1 MYAPQNAGELKLESP
16 EIDEFEQLVF
26 DWEDGQLDDVGINR
40 LRQLLR
46 ESSDLRQRYVQ
57 RQVFAALVQMD
68 RDAGLTTSSDEKVGC
83 DSVLPVALANDSM
96 LEQEK
101 PDLRP
106 GKSPTLVRQ
115 DSRGLGQR
123 LKRHQ
128 GILLVAA
135 ASIMLCFVLGRWLV
149 VESRL
154 KQAGSNQS
162 AEANERSGKQEA
174 TSAGVALV
182 TRLVDVTWHE
192 SAKNYMV
199 GDAVPAGMV
208 SLDSGVAQIEF
219 FCGATVI
226 LEGPAQL
233 WLESSS
239 MARLQSGR
247 LRAQVPPAARGFQI
261 QVDELKVVDLGT
273 EFGIAVNQGQAEVH
287 VFDGEVELHQTNGE
301 QRSLMAGTAVKRAED
316 GALRVA
322 DLNPND
328 FLGLERLNERVRS
341 QKQSRYESWLAH
353 SGELR
358 KDPRVIV
365 YYSMESD
372 RAWTRK
378 LTSSAVPVNR
388 DLDAAVVGA
397 KRVVGRWPQKSA
409 IEFKRPGDRV
419 RLDIPGQYGSL
430 TFACWVKIDSL
441 DRWYNSLFLTDSY
454 QRGEP
459 HWQILDTGQL
469 FFSVRQGLERGK
481 AHHKVLSPQFW
492 NPSMSGRW
500 LHIAT
505 TYDVEAKTTTHF
517 LNGEALCEE
526 RIPDDLLV
534 KQTRFGKATI
544 GNWSSPT
551 RPEADFAIRN
561 LNGSMDEF
569 VLFHAAL
576 THREVKEL
584 YEQGRP

>member
-1 MYAPQNAGELKLESP
+1 MYVVQETNLVLWRKKAEFRAGAAFMPWAVAIARFQVLAHVRDQSRERCLLDSELVAALSEETEKQVDKLDSMRVALRQCLDSANSWTKTRDDPASLLSLHVDCRNRTSCGKPIYCCQSCLAPIASLACGMYAPQNAGELKLESP

-46 ESSDLRQRYVQ
+46 QSSDLRQRYVQ

-83 DSVLPVALANDSM
+83 DSVLPVALANDSI

-192 SAKNYMV
+192 SAKNFMV

-247 LRAQVPPAARGFQI
+247 VRAQVPPAARGFQI

-316 GALRVA
+316 GALKVA
-322 DLNPND
+322 DLNSND

-409 IEFKRPGDRV
+409 IEFKGIVIAFVWIFPGSTDR
-419 RLDIPGQYGSL
+419 
-430 TFACWVKIDSL
+430 
-441 DRWYNSLFLTDSY
+441 
-454 QRGEP
+454 
-459 HWQILDTGQL
+459 
-469 FFSVRQGLERGK
+469 
-481 AHHKVLSPQFW
+481 
-492 NPSMSGRW
+492 
-500 LHIAT
+500 
-505 TYDVEAKTTTHF
+505 
-517 LNGEALCEE
+517 
-526 RIPDDLLV
+526 
-534 KQTRFGKATI
+534 
-544 GNWSSPT
+544 
-551 RPEADFAIRN
+551 
-561 LNGSMDEF
+561 
-569 VLFHAAL
+569 
-576 THREVKEL
+576 
-584 YEQGRP
+584 